1 MGFTILKL
9 LCEER
14 NILINIFQE
23 RNMKNITGNS
33 VNPVVTDITFNIDSL
48 FNQNHTDPFTN
59 WESNMTRDLN
69 DIAHQILVQNLG
81 FRNKDEWFRNI
92 TCEYIEMYKRDFGI
106 GKNEAISLYD
116 YLQPHIGHQHGVF
129 TMTAFCYKGIM
140 QLIENYGHEVGL
152 YKDNLSEHFTQ
163 EKVSSCNG
171 NIIEQWIYMVLI
183 PWTRQNNFDISIQNP
198 NGANNPPDI
207 YIRHRTTGIIVKLDV
222 KAVKVAYTKTGRVS
236 NAMNNSMGRVPN
248 ILDCIKVYI
257 ETGRITGELAT
268 IGIIVKYVT
277 SSNDLWSQVVDITLR
292 TYPEMPG
299 EANRGNKKGQ
309 FARKHVDKKTGQT
322 QNNNICMTMNPNI
335 KEAKDVNP
343 RLVRLHDNEKR

>member
-1 MGFTILKL
+1 
-9 LCEER
+9 
-14 NILINIFQE
+14 
-23 RNMKNITGNS
+23 MKNITGNS
-33 VNPVVTDITFNIDSL
+33 VTPVVTDITFDNNL
-48 FNQNHTDPFTN
+48 WFNQNHTDPFAN

-81 FRNKDEWFRNI
+81 FKNKEEWFRNI
-92 TCEYIEMYKRDFGI
+92 TCEYLEMYQRDFGI
-106 GKNEAISLYD
+106 GKNEIISMYN
-116 YLQPHIGHQHGVF
+116 YLQPYIGSQYSIF
-129 TMTAFCYKGIM
+129 KMDSFFYRGIM
-140 QLIENYGHEVGL
+140 QLIENHGHEVGL
-152 YKDNLSEHFTQ
+152 YKNKLAEHFNQIKIT
-163 EKVSSCNG
+163 SCNG
-171 NIIEQWIYMVLI
+171 NIIEQWIYTVLI
-183 PWTRQNNFDISIQNP
+183 PWTRENNFDISIQNP

-207 YIRHRTTGIIVKLDV
+207 YIRHRLTGIIVKLDV
-222 KAVKVAYTKTGRVS
+222 KAVKVMYTKTGRVS

-277 SSNDLWSQVVDITLR
+277 SSSDLWSQVVDITLR

-299 EANRGNKKGQ
+299 EANRGNKRGQ

-322 QNNNICMTMNPNI
+322 QNNNVCMTMNPDI
-335 KEAKDVNP
+335 KGANDVNS